1 MNIIDAYID
10 KSEEFAQPI
19 LHHLRKLVHEACP
32 EVVEKMKWS
41 FPVFEYKG
49 RILSNMAA
57 FKKHCSFGF
66 WLANSMSDPLKIL
79 EAEEGRTGMGQL
91 GKIQRL
97 DDLPDDNILISYI
110 HEAMQLTDL
119 GAKLERRKADPKAEI
134 VIPEDLQER
143 MNQSPKAR
151 ATFEK
156 FSNSNKREYVEWING
171 AKTEPTR
178 LKRLDTTI
186 EWLEEGKVRN
196 WKYLKC

>member
-49 RILSNMAA
+49 RILCNMAA

-110 HEAMQLTDL
+110 HEAMQLTDS